1 MAEDTQRSEESLVPW
16 GACGTVGKVWK
27 DLTHRCRRPE
37 VKKKTK
43 SSSCESGTA
52 REHSRFREESSPQ
65 TGQIKEGS
73 LEEAETDFL
82 VLVATDKSSWVFSD
96 LAKHA

>member
-37 VKKKTK
+37 VKKKNQK
-43 SSSCESGTA
+43 Q
-52 REHSRFREESSPQ
+52 F
-65 TGQIKEGS
+65 
-73 LEEAETDFL
+73 
-82 VLVATDKSSWVFSD
+82 V
-96 LAKHA
+96 